1 MHAQRVREDENYIWR
16 LRKLL
21 KCGEEAFTDDGM
33 VKDETG
39 HGDTRQNTE
48 INDCIWKAFKI
59 RSRKDFEDA
68 MTSSADA
75 VLACVG
81 GGSNAIGAFYHF
93 IEDKDVRLIGC
104 EAAGLDLI
112 SMIAPTS
119 HDRIKMI
126 AAEAKG
132 FVYCVSSLGVTGVRS
147 EITTDIDAMVRLVKE
162 ANPDIPCAVGFG
174 ISTPAQAE
182 KMAAVSDGA
191 IVGSAIVRLCEKYGR
206 EAAGPIGEYVRSMKV
221 AVLQKD

>member
-1 MHAQRVREDENYIWR
+1 MALQGFWTKRRRFGIDGLILPDVPY
-16 LRKLL
+16 
-21 KCGEEAFTDDGM
+21 EEKEEFAP
-33 VKDETG
+33 
-39 HGDTRQNTE
+39 
-48 INDCIWKAFKI
+48 
-59 RSRKDFEDA
+59 
-68 MTSSADA
+68 
-75 VLACVG
+75 L
-81 GGSNAIGAFYHF
+81 
-93 IEDKDVRLIGC
+93 C

-147 EITTDIDAMVRLVKE
+147 EITTDIGAMVRLVKE

-221 AVLQKD
+221 AVLQKRLKAVTKCRRPTLRQLSINSFNKQTAFNSRSRLDFSGCK

>member
-1 MHAQRVREDENYIWR
+1 MKGSRAGQVFYDAWQALIAGDFLVSGSGVSRISD
-16 LRKLL
+16 
-21 KCGEEAFTDDGM
+21 
-33 VKDETG
+33 VKRRD
-39 HGDTRQNTE
+39 
-48 INDCIWKAFKI
+48 W
-59 RSRKDFEDA
+59 
-68 MTSSADA
+68 
-75 VLACVG
+75 
-81 GGSNAIGAFYHF
+81 
-93 IEDKDVRLIGC
+93 
-104 EAAGLDLI
+104 I

-147 EITTDIDAMVRLVKE
+147 EITTDIGAMVRLVKE
-162 ANPDIPCAVGFG
+162 ANPDISCAVGFG